1 MLLLYISIDRSDL
14 YHVLRV
20 IGQFNDWRSLGSLL
34 GLRYQTL
41 QQIQHNNPPGENQQR
56 ACQIEMVNYWLDG
69 EDDVIQYGGPTL
81 QQLTDCL
88 NVSISIHIDLYA
100 VLMYALQ

>member
-1 MLLLYISIDRSDL
+1 MLYISIDRSDL
-14 YHVLRV
+14 NHVLRV
-20 IGQFNDWRSLGSLL
+20 IGQFNDWWTLGSLL

-41 QQIQHNNPPGENQQR
+41 KQIQHNNPPGEDQQR
-56 ACQIEMVNYWLDG
+56 ACLIEMVNCWLDG

-88 NVSISIHIDLYA
+88 NVSISIPFTLTCMLY
-100 VLMYALQ
+100 